1 MSILFH
7 ISIIRDNPVQAW
19 NKNLLFI
26 IRRPFMQVRTV
37 AVEGYVQAV
46 AGRPEG
52 GAMQL

>member
-1 MSILFH
+1 MF
-7 ISIIRDNPVQAW
+7 
-19 NKNLLFI
+19 FI
-26 IRRPFMQVRTV
+26 IHRLYMQVWTV